1 MCAALK
7 TRTLVAHPTERLP
20 VISTFIVDNYALTRI
35 ALGVALVVAIVVAL
49 NLVRQGRI
57 GRRIATGL
65 AIAGGVA
72 ILALTLAPD
81 ARSVDGVM
89 ACNFTVY
96 SIAGDTFNMALFLL
110 PAIFVVVATRRPLIV
125 AAAVPLLSA
134 LIELVQFLS
143 PVLGR
148 RCDVD
153 DLIANVV
160 GGLIGVAIG
169 ALVLR
174 LRLPIRA

>member
-1 MCAALK
+1 M
-7 TRTLVAHPTERLP
+7 
-20 VISTFIVDNYALTRI
+20 ISTFIIDNYFATRLALGI
-35 ALGVALVVAIVVAL
+35 ALVLATVGALLLSRWGRGGHRVATA
-49 NLVRQGRI
+49 
-57 GRRIATGL
+57 L
-65 AIAGGVA
+65 AILGGVA
-72 ILALTLAPD
+72 ILTLTLAPD

-110 PAIFVVVATRRPLIV
+110 PAIFAVVATRRPLIV
-125 AAAVPLLSA
+125 AAGVPLLSA

-174 LRLPIRA
+174 LRRPVTP